1 MSWPRTRS
9 GALLPPLLLL
19 SVVLHEVCTAVLH
32 SGPTHQE
39 PALRVQRRI
48 HPGRPPDHLLAS
60 RVQPNKP
67 SSAPSRLPQMCI
79 VKVLSG
85 SSDNLG
91 PLTEGAL
98 SGRATPTSPSI
109 SGGSWQGRR
118 ASGPLVPAIDG
129 SGMVEV
135 VDPHAILMPGLYET
149 WLVRGAGG
157 MAEAGSDG
165 AGQCDTATVETLAH
179 PDCPAQAVRNA
190 IHQGPS
196 LQAAEAGSDL
206 FILRTFAPIR
216 QVCEYC
222 DRGSLSDLLSG
233 GKLNQMAQAT
243 SQSSDPTTQAAH
255 RDAWLLL
262 CLLDI
267 AQGLDYLHEATIVH
281 GDLKVGGHTWACV
294 AGMLAG
300 CAPVGSHHHSG
311 SWGPWITTGHPTA
324 G

>member
-1 MSWPRTRS
+1 
-9 GALLPPLLLL
+9 
-19 SVVLHEVCTAVLH
+19 
-32 SGPTHQE
+32 
-39 PALRVQRRI
+39 
-48 HPGRPPDHLLAS
+48 
-60 RVQPNKP
+60 
-67 SSAPSRLPQMCI
+67 MCI

-91 PLTEGAL
+91 PATEGTL
-98 SGRATPTSPSI
+98 SGMATPTSPNI
-109 SGGSWQGRR
+109 SGGSWHGRK

-157 MAEAGSDG
+157 RAGSGPDV
-165 AGQCDTATVETLAH
+165 AGQRDTAAVEAPPSNPLLGRSGCCTPRLPSPGGLLRPSSRAKLA
-179 PDCPAQAVRNA
+179 
-190 IHQGPS
+190 S
-196 LQAAEAGSDL
+196 LQAALACSNL
-206 FILRTFAPIR
+206 FILHTFAPIR

-233 GKLNQMAQAT
+233 GKLNQMAMAA

-281 GDLKVGGHTWACV
+281 GDLKVGGYTWGCV
-294 AGMLAG
+294 AGVLAG
-300 CAPVGSHHHSG
+300 CAPVGSHHRFAEKVQVQ
-311 SWGPWITTGHPTA
+311 PKRCINTRTFHPRLSRLH
-324 G
+324 